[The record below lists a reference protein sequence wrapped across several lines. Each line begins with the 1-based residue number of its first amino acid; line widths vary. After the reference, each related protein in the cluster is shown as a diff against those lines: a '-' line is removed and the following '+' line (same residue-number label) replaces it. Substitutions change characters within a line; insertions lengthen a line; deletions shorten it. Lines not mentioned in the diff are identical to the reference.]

1 MPFATAF
8 KSILSDLCITQKEFA
23 VKTALPLN
31 SIAKICIG
39 RRPRKDTLA
48 IILDHLPKAHKGELL
63 TAWVNDSIPDQHRD
77 RFQFKHID
85 DGPDINELVS
95 DTPAALAARDAIFK
109 DLCLQTR
116 VAVLRLKTACQKDP
130 EMASR
135 LRAFVDEQLLG
146 QVLQE

>member
-8 KSILSDLCITQKEFA
+8 KSILSDLCLTQKEFA
-23 VKTALPLN
+23 DKTALPHT
-31 SIAKICIG
+31 SIAKICSG
-39 RRPRKDTLA
+39 RRPRKDTLE
-48 IILDHLPKAHKGELL
+48 IILDHLPVHHQSELL
-63 TAWVNDSIPDQHRD
+63 ASWVNDSIPDQHRD
-77 RFQFKHID
+77 RFQLKPID
-85 DGPDINELVS
+85 DGSDINELVA

-135 LRAFVDEQLLG
+135 LRAFVDEQL
-146 QVLQE
+146 